1 MSSEPSIPR
10 LERVRLHE
18 VAHAR
23 AGDKGNRAN
32 ISLIPYRQSAWPY
45 LQEQVTPVRVKQLF
59 AHRGAGNVVRY
70 ELENLCAFNFV
81 IDDVLE
87 GGVNASLNLD
97 GHGKTL
103 SFLLLTLV
111 VEVPSHCL
119 VHARADSA
127 KQD

>member
-1 MSSEPSIPR
+1 MK
-10 LERVRLHE
+10 LELIRVRLHE

-23 AGDKGNRAN
+23 TGDKGNRAN
-32 ISLIPYRQSAWPY
+32 VSLIPYHAECWSY
-45 LQEQVTPVRVKQLF
+45 LHEQVTPDRVRQQF

-70 ELENLCAFNFV
+70 ELPNIRAFNFV

-103 SFLLLTLV
+103 SFLLLML
-111 VEVPSHCL
+111 EVDVPAECL
-119 VHARADSA
+119 RHTEQTT
-127 KQD
+127 KQ

>member
-1 MSSEPSIPR
+1 MNRAESENAVTA
-10 LERVRLHE
+10 VRLHE

-32 ISLIPYRQSAWPY
+32 ISLICYHSEAWPY
-45 LQEQVTPVRVKQLF
+45 LRQQVTPARVKKLF
-59 AHRGAGNVVRY
+59 GHRGATNVERY
-70 ELENLCAFNFV
+70 ELENIHAFNFV

-103 SFLLLTLV
+103 SFLLLTLE
-111 VEVPSHCL
+111 VEVPDHCL
-119 VHARADSA
+119 RHPRAN
-127 KQD
+127 K